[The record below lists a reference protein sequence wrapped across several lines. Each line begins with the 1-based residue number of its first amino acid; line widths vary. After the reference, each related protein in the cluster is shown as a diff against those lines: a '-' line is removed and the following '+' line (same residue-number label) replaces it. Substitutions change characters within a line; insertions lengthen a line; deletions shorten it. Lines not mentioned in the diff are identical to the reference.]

1 MEYVKSF
8 RELEFKGY
16 PKKYSFEQTLFL
28 CMNLFLTY
36 KGLSETLFINCIV

>member
-8 RELEFKGY
+8 RELEVKGY

-28 CMNLFLTY
+28 CMNLFQTY
-36 KGLSETLFINCIV
+36 KGLSETLFTN